1 MNWIRPATSVAIYM
15 RDGLA
20 CSWCGTTIEDGA
32 RLTLDH
38 CKPRSKGGSND
49 PTNLVTSCL
58 RCNTSRGTRTLTAFA
73 KAVAEYVNHD
83 VTAKSILAHIK
94 TTRRRLLD
102 KNAAR
107 AIIKN
112 RNQELQTLLSNA

>member
-1 MNWIRPATSVAIYM
+1 MNWIRPATRVAIYM

-20 CSWCGTTIEDGA
+20 CSWCGSAIEDGA

-49 PTNLVTSCL
+49 PTNLVTSCFK
-58 RCNTSRGTRTLTAFA
+58 CNSSRGNRSLSAFA
-73 KAVAEYVNHD
+73 KAVALYVDHD
-83 VTAKSILAHIK
+83 QTAAGILAHIK
-94 TTRRRLLD
+94 RTRSRKLD

-112 RNQELQTLLSNA
+112 RSQEIQTLLSK